1 MRKEIRILRSTFT
14 FQGDLCWIS
23 LNIWHSFWF
32 TFRFCLFN
40 KFQVDFMYE
49 GMITHVTVLNFASIP
64 TMELVSVPQQLS
76 PFR

>member
-1 MRKEIRILRSTFT
+1 ML
-14 FQGDLCWIS
+14 DLSQHLALVLIHVS
-23 LNIWHSFWF
+23 L
-32 TFRFCLFN
+32 LPVQLPV
-40 KFQVDFMYE
+40 QVDFMYE